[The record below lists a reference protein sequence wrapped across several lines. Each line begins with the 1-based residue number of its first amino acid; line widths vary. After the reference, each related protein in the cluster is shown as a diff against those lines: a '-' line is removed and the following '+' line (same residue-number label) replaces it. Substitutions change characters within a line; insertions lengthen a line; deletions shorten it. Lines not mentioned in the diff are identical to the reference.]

1 MGSLAKLKEKV
12 LSDITKRVGEITTTY
27 EFIYTLYLKKNKN
40 LKLKF
45 QTPGFTCALPLNP
58 HP

>member
-40 LKLKF
+40 LKLK
-45 QTPGFTCALPLNP
+45 
-58 HP
+58 